1 MEISILLSQELL
13 ISTALVVLVP
23 LYYLCLRASCRP
35 NNQPVLPT
43 NWPILHMFPSFV
55 SNLHNLHDYFTL
67 VFAGSGHSF
76 RAHGPPVSGM
86 RFFIT
91 CDPANV
97 RHIFTTN
104 YANFPKGTRFA
115 DIFNILDGSLFTID
129 GEPWRRRR
137 AKVKGLLA
145 SPRLVASMVACCCRK
160 VENDLL
166 PLFTHMSNTNTP
178 FDMQHMMSRFM
189 FDLAATPLFGV
200 DPGLLSS
207 EMPPMD
213 VAVALDTVMEVG
225 CFRHMMPSSCWKLM
239 RWLNIGPEKKLNVAH
254 TLLRRFIKEMMERRK
269 IKTWQVNNDE
279 EEQGVDIVSF
289 FLDDPYY
296 ANDDLFCAI
305 TIGYMLAARDTVGIA
320 LTWIFYNLA
329 QNPNIVSIIR
339 NKLSPIA
346 SHKVVAGVGTMVIF
360 EPDETRSLSYLRA
373 ALYETLRLYPPAPTE
388 LKTVVADD
396 TMPSG
401 HEVHAGDAIFI
412 SLHSMGRMEGIR
424 GKDCLDYNPDRW
436 LSKDGNGLR
445 YVPSHKFLAF
455 NSGPRMC
462 LGKEIAVMQ
471 MMTVVASTLWNF
483 DVHLVKG
490 QSIEPKA
497 SCILEMKNG
506 LMVKL
511 KKREV

>member
-1 MEISILLSQELL
+1 MSILLSQELL
-13 ISTALVVLVP
+13 ISTTLVVLVP
-23 LYYLCLRASCRP
+23 LYYLCLR
-35 NNQPVLPT
+35 NQSVLPT
-43 NWPILHMFPSFV
+43 NWPILHMFPSFM

-76 RAHGPPVSGM
+76 RAHGPPGSGM

-115 DIFNILDGSLFTID
+115 DTFDILDGSLFTID
-129 GEPWRRRR
+129 GEPWRRHRT
-137 AKVKGLLA
+137 KVKGLLA

-160 VENDLL
+160 VDNDLL
-166 PLFTHMSNTNTP
+166 PLFTHMSNTNIP

-189 FDLAATPLFGV
+189 FDLAAMPLFGV

-207 EMPPMD
+207 EMPPMV
-213 VAVALDTVMEVG
+213 VAVALDIVMEVV
-225 CFRHMMPSSCWKLM
+225 CFRHMMPSYCWKLM
-239 RWLNIGPEKKLNVAH
+239 RWLNIGPEKKLNVEH
-254 TLLRRFIKEMMERRK
+254 TLLRRFIKEMMERRN

-279 EEQGVDIVSF
+279 EEEGVDIVSF
-289 FLDDPYY
+289 FLDDPCY

-305 TIGYMLAARDTVGIA
+305 TIGYMLVARDTVGIA

-339 NKLSPIA
+339 NELSPVA

-360 EPDETRSLSYLRA
+360 EPDETRSLSYLSS

-412 SLHSMGRMEGIR
+412 SLHSMGRMEGIW

-436 LSKDGNGLR
+436 LLKDGNGLR
-445 YVPSHKFLAF
+445 YVPPHKFLAF

-471 MMTVVASTLWNF
+471 MMIVVASTLWNF
-483 DVHLVKG
+483 DVHLEKG

>member
-1 MEISILLSQELL
+1 MSILLSQELL

-23 LYYLCLRASCRP
+23 LYYLCLRVSCRSK
-35 NNQPVLPT
+35 NQSVLPT
-43 NWPILHMFPSFV
+43 NWPILHMFPSFM

-76 RAHGPPVSGM
+76 RAHGPPGSGM

-115 DIFNILDGSLFTID
+115 DTFDILDGSLFTID
-129 GEPWRRRR
+129 GEPWRRHRT
-137 AKVKGLLA
+137 KVKGLLA

-166 PLFTHMSNTNTP
+166 PLFTHMSNTNIP

-189 FDLAATPLFGV
+189 FDLAAMPLFGV

-207 EMPPMD
+207 EMPPMV
-213 VAVALDTVMEVG
+213 VAVALDIVMEVV
-225 CFRHMMPSSCWKLM
+225 CFRHMMPSYCWKLM
-239 RWLNIGPEKKLNVAH
+239 RWLNIGPEKKLNVEH
-254 TLLRRFIKEMMERRK
+254 TLLRRFIKEMMERRN

-279 EEQGVDIVSF
+279 EEEGVDIVSF
-289 FLDDPYY
+289 FLDDPCY

-305 TIGYMLAARDTVGIA
+305 TIGYMLVARDTVGIA

-339 NKLSPIA
+339 NELSPVA

-373 ALYETLRLYPPAPTE
+373 AL
-388 LKTVVADD
+388 
-396 TMPSG
+396 
-401 HEVHAGDAIFI
+401 
-412 SLHSMGRMEGIR
+412 MEGIW

-436 LSKDGNGLR
+436 LLKDGDGLR
-445 YVPSHKFLAF
+445 YVPPHKFLAF

-471 MMTVVASTLWNF
+471 MMIVVASTLWNF
-483 DVHLVKG
+483 DVHLEKG